1 MNAAQ
6 KKLKSRSGATILMA
20 LLFFLVAAMVSAVI
34 ISAATTATKTVKT
47 RRDNQQAYL
56 TCSSAAEYLRDLLL
70 DKEGYKVVFKYYYTV
85 DGNGKEHIESDTK
98 DRNDNAARENGDI
111 AIIVDNLFAK
121 VLSGT
126 KARNVIQDVTPDP
139 VELKIEVDD
148 LAPVQ
153 VKMHLSKASIEEGDN
168 RYCLTAECELTDESP
183 VKVRMELRMYCNIV
197 VTDTQID
204 GTVGTSPVN
213 RRITYQVSWQRD
225 NAIILRDG
233 MEVAQ

>member
-1 MNAAQ
+1 MNAAR

-70 DKEGYKVVFKYYYTV
+70 GKEGYKVVFKHNRTV
-85 DGNGKEHIESDTK
+85 DSDENVHIANEMKVQTEQ
-98 DRNDNAARENGDI
+98 AAREASDPAI
-111 AIIVDNLFAK
+111 AVDQLFAQ
-121 VLSGT
+121 VMSGSGT
-126 KARNVIQDVTPDP
+126 ADLIQNVTPKP
-139 VELKIEVDD
+139 VELKIEVENM
-148 LAPVQ
+148 APVIVNMQ
-153 VKMHLSKASIEEGDN
+153 LEKASITEGDN

-183 VKVRMELRMYCNIV
+183 VKVRMELRMYCNIDISDV
-197 VTDTQID
+197 SISE
-204 GTVGTSPVN
+204 TVATSTYN
-213 RRITYQVSWQRD
+213 RRITYQVKWQKD

>member
-34 ISAATTATKTVKT
+34 ISAAATATKTVKT

-70 DKEGYKVVFKYYYTV
+70 DKEGYKVVFKHNRYSDSY
-85 DGNGKEHIESDTK
+85 GNVYINNEKRVPSEQ
-98 DRNDNAARENGDI
+98 AARETSDPAI
-111 AIIVDNLFAK
+111 AVDQLFAQ
-121 VLSGT
+121 VMSGSGT
-126 KARNVIQDVTPDP
+126 ADLIQNVTPEP
-139 VELKIEVDD
+139 VELKIEVENMD
-148 LAPVQ
+148 PVKVNMQ
-153 VKMHLSKASIEEGDN
+153 LEKASITEGDN
-168 RYCLTAECELTDESP
+168 RYCLTAVCELTDESP
-183 VKVRMELRMYCNIV
+183 VKVRMELRMYCNIDISDV
-197 VTDTQID
+197 EISE
-204 GTVGTSPVN
+204 TVATSTFN
-213 RRITYQVSWQRD
+213 RRITYQVKWQKD

>member
-70 DKEGYKVVFKYYYTV
+70 GKEGYQVVFKLNRTV
-85 DGNGKEHIESDTK
+85 DSDGNVHTNNETK
-98 DRNDNAARENGDI
+98 VLTEQAARETSDPAI
-111 AIIVDNLFAK
+111 AVDQLFAQ
-121 VLSGT
+121 VMSGSGT
-126 KARNVIQDVTPDP
+126 ADLIQNVTPKP
-139 VELKIEVDD
+139 VELKIEVENM
-148 LAPVQ
+148 APVIVNMQ
-153 VKMHLSKASIEEGDN
+153 LEKASITEGDN

-183 VKVRMELRMYCNIV
+183 VKVRMELRMYCNIDISDV
-197 VTDTQID
+197 PISE
-204 GTVGTSPVN
+204 TVATSTYN
-213 RRITYQVSWQRD
+213 RRITYQVKWKKD

>member
-34 ISAATTATKTVKT
+34 ISAATTATKTLKT

-70 DKEGYKVVFKYYYTV
+70 GKEGYKVVFKHNRIV
-85 DGNGKEHIESDTK
+85 DSEGKVHINNETRVRSEQ
-98 DRNDNAARENGDI
+98 AARETSDPAI
-111 AIIVDNLFAK
+111 AVDKLFAQ
-121 VLSGT
+121 VMSGQGS
-126 KARNVIQDVTPDP
+126 ADLIQNVTPDP
-139 VELKIEVDD
+139 VEMKIEVDD

-153 VKMHLSKASIEEGDN
+153 VNMHLAKASIQEGDN

-183 VKVRMELRMYCNIV
+183 VKVRMELRMYCNIDISDV
-197 VTDTQID
+197 EISE
-204 GTVGTSPVN
+204 TVATSTYN
-213 RRITYQVSWQRD
+213 RRITYQVKWQQD

>member
-1 MNAAQ
+1 MNAAR

-70 DKEGYKVVFKYYYTV
+70 GKEGYKVVFKHNRTV
-85 DGNGKEHIESDTK
+85 DSDGNVHIANEMKVQTEQ
-98 DRNDNAARENGDI
+98 AARETSDPAI
-111 AIIVDNLFAK
+111 AVDQLFAQ
-121 VLSGT
+121 VMSGSGT
-126 KARNVIQDVTPDP
+126 ADLIQNVTPKP
-139 VELKIEVDD
+139 VELKIEVENM
-148 LAPVQ
+148 APVIVNMQ
-153 VKMHLSKASIEEGDN
+153 LEKASITEGDN

-183 VKVRMELRMYCNIV
+183 VKVRMELRMYCNI
-197 VTDTQID
+197 DISE
-204 GTVGTSPVN
+204 TVATSTYN
-213 RRITYQVSWQRD
+213 RRITYQVKWQKD

>member
-1 MNAAQ
+1 MNAAR

-70 DKEGYKVVFKYYYTV
+70 GKEGYKVVFQYRHIV
-85 DGNGKEHIESDTK
+85 DSDGNVTDDSDRKVTDEK
-98 DRNDNAARENGDI
+98 AAREIEDP
-111 AIIVDNLFAK
+111 AIIVDNLFAQ
-121 VLSGT
+121 VMSGT
-126 KARNVIQDVTPDP
+126 TAKNVITDTVPQP
-139 VELKIEVDD
+139 VELKIEAENM
-148 LAPVQ
+148 APVQ
-153 VKMHLSKASIEEGDN
+153 VTMHLEKASIQPDDE

-183 VKVRMELRMYCNIV
+183 VKVRMELRMYCNIDISDV
-197 VTDTQID
+197 LIS
-204 GTVGTSPVN
+204 GTVATSTYN
-213 RRITYQVSWQRD
+213 RRITYQVKWQKD

-233 MEVAQ
+233 MEVA

>member
-1 MNAAQ
+1 MNAAR

-70 DKEGYKVVFKYYYTV
+70 EKEGYKVVFKHNRTV
-85 DGNGKEHIESDTK
+85 DSDGNVHIENEMKVQTEQ
-98 DRNDNAARENGDI
+98 AARETSDPAI
-111 AIIVDNLFAK
+111 AVDQLFAQ
-121 VLSGT
+121 VMSGLGT
-126 KARNVIQDVTPDP
+126 ADLIQNVTPKP
-139 VELKIEVDD
+139 VELKIEVENM
-148 LAPVQ
+148 APVIVNMQ
-153 VKMHLSKASIEEGDN
+153 LEKASITEGDN

-183 VKVRMELRMYCNIV
+183 VKVRMELRMYCNIDISDV
-197 VTDTQID
+197 PISE
-204 GTVGTSPVN
+204 TVAASTYN
-213 RRITYQVSWQRD
+213 RRITYQVKWQKD

>member
-70 DKEGYKVVFKYYYTV
+70 GKEGYKVVFKHNRTV
-85 DGNGKEHIESDTK
+85 DSDGNVHIANEMKVQTEQ
-98 DRNDNAARENGDI
+98 AARETSDPAI
-111 AIIVDNLFAK
+111 AVDKLFEEIMSGPDSANL
-121 VLSGT
+121 
-126 KARNVIQDVTPDP
+126 IQNVTPAP
-139 VELKIEVDD
+139 VDLKIEVED

-153 VKMHLSKASIEEGDN
+153 VKMNLEKASIQAGDN
-168 RYCLTAECELTDESP
+168 RYCLTAECELKDESP
-183 VKVRMELRMYCNIV
+183 VKVRMELRMYCNIDISDV
-197 VTDTQID
+197 PISE
-204 GTVGTSPVN
+204 TVATSTYN
-213 RRITYQVSWQRD
+213 RRITYQVKWQKD

>member
-1 MNAAQ
+1 MNAAR

-70 DKEGYKVVFKYYYTV
+70 GKEGYKVVFKHNRTV
-85 DGNGKEHIESDTK
+85 DSDGNVHIANEMKVQTEQ
-98 DRNDNAARENGDI
+98 AARETSDPAI
-111 AIIVDNLFAK
+111 AVDQLFAQ
-121 VLSGT
+121 VMSGSGT
-126 KARNVIQDVTPDP
+126 ADLIQNVTPKP
-139 VELKIEVDD
+139 VELKIEVENM
-148 LAPVQ
+148 APVIVNMQ
-153 VKMHLSKASIEEGDN
+153 LEKASKTEGDN
-168 RYCLTAECELTDESP
+168 RYCLTAECELKDESP
-183 VKVRMELRMYCNIV
+183 VKVRMELRMYCNIDISDV
-197 VTDTQID
+197 PISE
-204 GTVGTSPVN
+204 TVATSTYN
-213 RRITYQVSWQRD
+213 RRITYQVKWKKD